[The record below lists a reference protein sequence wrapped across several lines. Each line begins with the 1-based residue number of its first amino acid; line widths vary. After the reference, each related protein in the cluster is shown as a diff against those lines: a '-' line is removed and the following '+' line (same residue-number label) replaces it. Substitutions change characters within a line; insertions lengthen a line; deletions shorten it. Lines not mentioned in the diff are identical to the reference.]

1 MQIAND
7 NALGQIVIS
16 GDATAVDAAIGI
28 AKAEGLRRVIRL
40 SVSAPFHCDLMAPAA
55 IVMEEALA
63 AANFSDAAIP
73 VYCNVT
79 AAKETNAVKLQQNL
93 VAQITA
99 RVRWRESLIAM
110 STAGAKKFVELGT
123 GKVLSGLVKRG
134 IEAKA
139 IVNLDGPDDLDSV
152 LAQM

>member
-1 MQIAND
+1 MYKRQ
-7 NALGQIVIS
+7 
-16 GDATAVDAAIGI
+16 
-28 AKAEGLRRVIRL
+28 
-40 SVSAPFHCDLMAPAA
+40 
-55 IVMEEALA
+55 
-63 AANFSDAAIP
+63 
-73 VYCNVT
+73 VT

>member
-1 MQIAND
+1 
-7 NALGQIVIS
+7 
-16 GDATAVDAAIGI
+16 
-28 AKAEGLRRVIRL
+28 
-40 SVSAPFHCDLMAPAA
+40 MAPAA
-55 IVMEEALA
+55 AIMREALA
-63 AANFSDAAIP
+63 AVNFSDAAIP

-79 AAKETNAVKLQQNL
+79 AAAETNALKLQENL
-93 VAQITA
+93 LAQITA

-110 STAGAKKFVELGT
+110 RTAGAEKFVELGT